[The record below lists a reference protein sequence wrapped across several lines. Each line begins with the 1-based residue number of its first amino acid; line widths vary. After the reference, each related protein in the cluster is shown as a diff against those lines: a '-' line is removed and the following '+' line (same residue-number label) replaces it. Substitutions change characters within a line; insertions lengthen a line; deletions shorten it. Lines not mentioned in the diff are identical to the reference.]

1 MAAGCFWHVEDLFRK
16 VKGVTSAQ
24 VGYTGGRFE
33 SPTYEDVCTDKT
45 GHAEAVEIEYDPS
58 QVSYEELLDTFWNN
72 HNPTTPNRQGPD
84 IGTQYR
90 SAIFF
95 HNQEQQI
102 KANEFKERLY
112 KSSKFG
118 NNRKIVTE
126 IIPATKFYNAEEY
139 HQQYFKKRGLVVIRR
154 MKILIEKSIL
164 QIGYLSLKL

>member
-1 MAAGCFWHVEDLFRK
+1 M
-16 VKGVTSAQ
+16 
-24 VGYTGGRFE
+24 
-33 SPTYEDVCTDKT
+33 
-45 GHAEAVEIEYDPS
+45 
-58 QVSYEELLDTFWNN
+58 SYEELLDTFWNN

-126 IIPATKFYNAEEY
+126 IIRATKFYNAEEY
-139 HQQYFKKRGLVVIRR
+139 HQQYFKKRGLVH
-154 MKILIEKSIL
+154 
-164 QIGYLSLKL
+164 